1 MELYCP
7 NEFRRDTPQGIVGEW
22 RNLYEGVKQPNV
34 ENIRVPILKLAHV
47 THNAEAHQITTDHS
61 YQFKVAPKYG
71 RPGTGSFWWRP
82 DKKKFVPIDEN
93 TNLFQGNYSWWG
105 PYCAHDYHLPEGHTN
120 EEYCISPAEIN
131 KRIRP
136 QRHYFVANY
145 LKHPSESI
153 YGNCVFYADFSDLL
167 DAYAESRNS
176 KEVFI
181 KIGGTL
187 RYRAEICFVL
197 IVCTEHEND
206 DLDFPAL
213 RTNDEYFETNGLI
226 NDDGRVIDRN
236 AIANFHPR
244 HIIQWA
250 KPREDGGKPSY
261 SYITPAFAF
270 YYPDEGELLELQ
282 LAKCHKA
289 EVIHKEGFC
298 LKAVNKKKCPN
309 NPSQPDGSNS
319 SQSDSDSNN
328 SYQSDSD
335 SNNSYQ
341 SDSDS

>member
-153 YGNCVFYADFSDLL
+153 YGNCVFYADFLDLL

-187 RYRAEICFVL
+187 RYRGEICFVL
-197 IVCTEHEND
+197 IVCTERD

-213 RTNDEYFETNGLI
+213 RTNDDFFETNGLI
-226 NDDGRVIDRN
+226 NGDGMVLNRSV
-236 AIANFHPR
+236 IANFRPR
-244 HIIQWA
+244 YIIQWA
-250 KPREDGGKPSY
+250 REDENIVHH
-261 SYITPAFAF
+261 SYITAAFAF
-270 YYPDEGELLELQ
+270 YYPDIMLVVDRRNVCGD
-282 LAKCHKA
+282 CSPA
-289 EVIHKEGFC
+289 ESIHTDRFC
-298 LKAVNKKKCPN
+298 LKKKNGKCPN
-309 NPSQPDGSNS
+309 NCDNY
-319 SQSDSDSNN
+319 
-328 SYQSDSD
+328 YQLP
-335 SNNSYQ
+335 
-341 SDSDS
+341 

>member
-153 YGNCVFYADFSDLL
+153 YGNCVFYADFLDLL

-187 RYRAEICFVL
+187 RYRSEICFVL

-335 SNNSYQ
+335 S
-341 SDSDS
+341 